1 MRIVEIDDLMLDNSV
16 NKISKKIKEINA
28 NLTPKNTR
36 FDPVCNSFFE
46 PDLIFTQLDV
56 NCKEECIKV
65 MCERLVKKGYV
76 TRNYVDTVLEREH
89 VIATAIGNNVAIP
102 HGEQNEIHEAKVVI
116 ATLAK
121 PVVWGNEMVDVVFL
135 LAVKMTNDFEI
146 SKTQLFYKQYI
157 NLVET
162 DQQVNKLRDFKVNTD
177 FYRYLIQ

>member
-1 MRIVEIDDLMLDNSV
+1 MIANEYTTIVDFRLELL
-16 NKISKKIKEINA
+16 EG
-28 NLTPKNTR
+28 
-36 FDPVCNSFFE
+36 
-46 PDLIFTQLDV
+46 
-56 NCKEECIKV
+56 
-65 MCERLVKKGYV
+65 LVKKGYV
-76 TRNYVDTVLEREH
+76 TRNYVDTVLEREQ